1 MALLCLICLYSF
13 IFCYLFVSSSC
24 CLESPTAI
32 LPSPLPPDCGI
43 IFKFAA
49 WQTANTKYSRYKYK
63 MQNLEQK
70 CKIRQF
76 SYICEKSGP
85 LGSYFTTGDVEIR
98 LISGKRCFQA
108 KVILTSFV
116 LCRTFKGRYTSKW
129 VVQKYIKQKYQNQ
142 IWSLYF
148 EKFSTWSNADTL
160 SSFHIVCIWKS
171 EFERI
176 HCHGRVEWGQIEF
189 ETKWGNKAEFMKTS
203 HICPSPASKS
213 N

>member
-1 MALLCLICLYSF
+1 MYLYIFCTIFFSFDVKAGKRYLFFYGFLLPIFFLYF
-13 IFCYLFVSSSC
+13 FMFCYLFVSSSC
-24 CLESPTAI
+24 CLQSPTAI
-32 LPSPLPPDCGI
+32 LPSPPPPDCGI

-49 WQTANTKYSRYKYK
+49 WQTANAKYSRYKYK

-116 LCRTFKGRYTSKW
+116 LCRTFKGRYTSK
-129 VVQKYIKQKYQNQ
+129 
-142 IWSLYF
+142 
-148 EKFSTWSNADTL
+148 
-160 SSFHIVCIWKS
+160 
-171 EFERI
+171 
-176 HCHGRVEWGQIEF
+176 
-189 ETKWGNKAEFMKTS
+189 
-203 HICPSPASKS
+203 
-213 N
+213 

>member
-1 MALLCLICLYSF
+1 MLMCLYIFCAIYFSFDVKAGKIIPGYLWLSFAYFFLYFF

-43 IFKFAA
+43 IFKFKFAA

-85 LGSYFTTGDVEIR
+85 LDSYFTTGDVEIR

-116 LCRTFKGRYTSKW
+116 LCRTFKGRYTSK
-129 VVQKYIKQKYQNQ
+129 
-142 IWSLYF
+142 
-148 EKFSTWSNADTL
+148 
-160 SSFHIVCIWKS
+160 
-171 EFERI
+171 
-176 HCHGRVEWGQIEF
+176 
-189 ETKWGNKAEFMKTS
+189 
-203 HICPSPASKS
+203 
-213 N
+213 

>member
-1 MALLCLICLYSF
+1 MAFFCLICLYFF

-43 IFKFAA
+43 IFKFKFAA

-76 SYICEKSGP
+76 SYICEKSEP

-98 LISGKRCFQA
+98 LILGKRCFKV
-108 KVILTSFV
+108 KVILASFCTV
-116 LCRTFKGRYTSKW
+116 QNLQRKICIKMSCSKI
-129 VVQKYIKQKYQNQ
+129 YRREISRLEL
-142 IWSLYF
+142 IILF
-148 EKFSTWSNADTL
+148 
-160 SSFHIVCIWKS
+160 
-171 EFERI
+171 
-176 HCHGRVEWGQIEF
+176 
-189 ETKWGNKAEFMKTS
+189 
-203 HICPSPASKS
+203 
-213 N
+213 

>member
-1 MALLCLICLYSF
+1 MLSSSRFMLRLAKKYLFSIALLCLICLYSF

-49 WQTANTKYSRYKYK
+49 GQTANTKYSRYKYK

-129 VVQKYIKQKYQNQ
+129 VVQKYIK
-142 IWSLYF
+142 
-148 EKFSTWSNADTL
+148 
-160 SSFHIVCIWKS
+160 
-171 EFERI
+171 
-176 HCHGRVEWGQIEF
+176 
-189 ETKWGNKAEFMKTS
+189 
-203 HICPSPASKS
+203 
-213 N
+213 